1 MSKFISKRF
10 DSLKEYV
17 PGEQPKERKFIKLNT
32 NESPYPPSVATVKAA
47 SDAAG
52 RVNLYSDPTLYK
64 LRGKLSA
71 LYGLEPENVIVTN
84 GSDEA
89 LNFAFMA
96 YCDKDTGAAFPD
108 ISYGFYKVFG
118 MLHGIDYLEIPLEA
132 DFSIDI
138 KKYFGLGRTVFIAN
152 PNAPT
157 GLALTLPEIEE
168 ILKHNKDNVVVI
180 DEAYVDFGTDSAAV
194 LIGKYDNLLVT
205 QTFSKSR
212 SLAGARVG
220 FAMGSKALIAD
231 LDKIRNSTNP
241 YNVNSMSLEAG
252 SAAVDDNAYYMSNCQ
267 KVMATRKYMSDGLKA
282 LDFELTDS
290 KANFVFAKHGKI
302 GGKELYLKLR
312 DKGILVRHFDAPR
325 ISEYNRITVGT
336 DAEAEALL
344 RACREILK

>member
-1 MSKFISKRF
+1 MSKFISSRF

-32 NESPYPPSVATVKAA
+32 NESPYPPSPATVKAA
-47 SDAAG
+47 ASAAE
-52 RVNLYSDPTLYK
+52 RVNLYSDPTLDK
-64 LRGKLSA
+64 VRCRLAA
-71 LYGLEPENVIVTN
+71 LYGLEKSNVTVTN

-96 YCDKDTGAAFPD
+96 YCDKNTGAAFPD

-118 MLHGIDYLEIPLEA
+118 MLHGIDYAEIPLKD

-138 KKYFGLGRTVFIAN
+138 KDYFGLGRTVFIAN

-157 GLALTLPEIEE
+157 GLALSLSEIEE
-168 ILKHNKDNVVVI
+168 IIINNKDNVVVI
-180 DEAYVDFGTDSAAV
+180 DEAYVDFGAESAAS
-194 LIGKYDNLLVT
+194 LIKKYNNLLVV

-212 SLAGARVG
+212 SLAGARIG
-220 FAMGSKALIAD
+220 FAMGDEALIRD

-241 YNVNSMSLEAG
+241 YNVNSMTLEAG
-252 SAAVDDNAYYMSNCQ
+252 AAAIDDNEYYMSNCR
-267 KVMATRKYMSDGLKA
+267 KVMATRKYMSDGLA
-282 LDFELTDS
+282 SLGFELTDS
-290 KANFVFAKHGKI
+290 MANFLFAKHSKI

-312 DKGILVRHFDAPR
+312 ERGILVRHFDAPR

-336 DAEAEALL
+336 DAEATALL
-344 RACREILK
+344 DACKEILN

>member
-1 MSKFISKRF
+1 
-10 DSLKEYV
+10 
-17 PGEQPKERKFIKLNT
+17 
-32 NESPYPPSVATVKAA
+32 
-47 SDAAG
+47 
-52 RVNLYSDPTLYK
+52 
-64 LRGKLSA
+64 
-71 LYGLEPENVIVTN
+71 
-84 GSDEA
+84 
-89 LNFAFMA
+89 MA

-157 GLALTLPEIEE
+157 GLALTLSDIEE

-180 DEAYVDFGTDSAAV
+180 DEAYVDFGTESAAA

-267 KVMATRKYMSDGLKA
+267 KVMTTRKYMSDGLKA
-282 LDFELTDS
+282 LGFELTDS

-312 DKGILVRHFDAPR
+312 EKGILVRHFDAPR

-344 RACREILK
+344 LACREILK